1 MGFAMNYRKGS
12 LKQKNKHVVRN
23 TIIHINRTSWK
34 YKSPSQHFGA
44 TTKGISPYK
53 ITKCVLSLVSH
64 TYSGAQTALDSCLSH
79 THQKK
84 KKLIR
89 STDR

>member
-34 YKSPSQHFGA
+34 FKSPSQHFGA
-44 TTKGISPYK
+44 TTKGILP
-53 ITKCVLSLVSH
+53 TKLPSVCYLSSH
-64 TYSGAQTALDSCLSH
+64 TPTQAHKQPRTVVLATH
-79 THQKK
+79 TKK
-84 KKLIR
+84 KKTYKIHR
-89 STDR
+89 